1 MAIVE
6 RPDVNVTLRNDMDTL
21 ESQRITVRE

>member
-6 RPDVNVTLRNDMDTL
+6 RPDMDVTLRNDVDTL

>member
-6 RPDVNVTLRNDMDTL
+6 RPDVDATLRNDVDTL

>member
-21 ESQRITVRE
+21 ESPRITVRE